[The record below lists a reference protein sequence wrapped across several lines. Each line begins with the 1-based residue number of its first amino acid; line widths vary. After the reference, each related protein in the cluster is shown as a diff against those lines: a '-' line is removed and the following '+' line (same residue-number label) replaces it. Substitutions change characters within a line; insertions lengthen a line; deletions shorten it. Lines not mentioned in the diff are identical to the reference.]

1 MALTVTHA
9 YTATGA
15 DDPEAEINR
24 AEWNA
29 EHVVVGG
36 IIPATVTLSSADILD
51 LHNTPV
57 TLVAAPGAG
66 KFVVPHEVVAY
77 YSFGTI
83 AYTAS
88 GEAPTIRW
96 GGSVSAG
103 DAIMTTSRLT
113 GTVDAIDHASG
124 SGGGDASGIVDIA
137 LQAKVTD
144 GSFADG
150 DGTLTV
156 TVWYSIEDVPA

>member
-29 EHVVVGG
+29 EHVVSGG
-36 IIPATVTLSSADILD
+36 IIPAKVTLSSADILD

-66 KFVVPHEVVAY
+66 KYLVPHK
-77 YSFGTI
+77 FI
-83 AYTAS
+83 AYFDAGTTEYLS
-88 GEAPTIRW
+88 
-96 GGSVSAG
+96 GGSVVAAWYWGAERRDDMADLSGTSGAVLVTAVTNSG
-103 DAIMTTSRLT
+103 NALDIVNTAIRV
-113 GTVDAIDHASG
+113 GAVDA
-124 SGGGDASGIVDIA
+124 
-137 LQAKVTD
+137 LT
-144 GSFADG
+144 DG

-156 TVWYSIEDVPA
+156 TVWYSVEDVPA